1 MGAASPFCRC
11 LVLLSRGGGGRGCN
25 DWLDIFF
32 VFFFVWSDGM
42 GWRGRGVV
50 VLGGDVWEVRRTG
63 EGLSTVPCR
72 RSLQRRDVKNS
83 SKMRR
88 SSVVT
93 PFSNIVTI
101 QIQTRDSFQ
110 F

>member
-1 MGAASPFCRC
+1 MIGWTF
-11 LVLLSRGGGGRGCN
+11 
-25 DWLDIFF
+25 FF
-32 VFFFVWSDGM
+32 VFFFVWGDGM

-50 VLGGDVWEVRRTG
+50 GLGGGGDVWEVRRTG

-72 RSLQRRDVKNS
+72 RSLQREDVKNS

-110 F
+110 FRGSNN